1 MDFEKE
7 IKQQTRQRSGQHVRK
22 TSRESSARRR
32 ERTEKLRKYNCIC
45 ELQESVQLV
54 TIMLP
59 VWEATLDE
67 IEGKL
72 LE

>member
-1 MDFEKE
+1 MTDFGRKKAANTATEQPARE
-7 IKQQTRQRSGQHVRK
+7 ENEPREQRETK
-22 TSRESSARRR
+22 
-32 ERTEKLRKYNCIC
+32 RTEKLRKYNCIC
-45 ELQESVQLV
+45 ELQESVQLL

-67 IEGKL
+67 IESKL

>member
-1 MDFEKE
+1 M
-7 IKQQTRQRSGQHVRK
+7 RK

-67 IEGKL
+67 IESKL

>member
-1 MDFEKE
+1 MTDFGRKKAANTATERPARE
-7 IKQQTRQRSGQHVRK
+7 ENEPREQRE
-22 TSRESSARRR
+22 T
-32 ERTEKLRKYNCIC
+32 ERTEKRRKYNCIC
-45 ELQESVQLV
+45 ELQESVQIV

-67 IEGKL
+67 IESKL